1 MSPPTTPHLDPTDL
15 ANFAQEKL
23 SRKKTQRILDHCKQC
38 PACADQLMEAVREQ
52 TPATP
57 LKLTTW
63 NWISIGFLVVWL
75 FAMIAAVWW
84 LSRGT
89 ARLPEVPIGTE
100 TGQQVARSIGPPL
113 SAPHPAVASTALHPA
128 PYQRPCET
136 ATHCPTY
143 YPGRPSGR
151 G

>member
-15 ANFAQEKL
+15 ANFAQETL

-75 FAMIAAVWW
+75 FAMIAAVWC

-113 SAPHPAVASTALHPA
+113 SAPHPAVGLN
-128 PYQRPCET
+128 RPPPRT
-136 ATHCPTY
+136 LSATL
-143 YPGRPSGR
+143 
-151 G
+151 